1 MNRRGFTLTEL
12 LVALTVMS
20 VAGIALIRL
29 LTATTRFVSLHDAM
43 LSARQG
49 ARAALNTM
57 VAELQTVGD
66 SGLTAAA
73 ADGKS
78 ITVRVPY
85 AFGTTCR
92 RASSQS
98 VVASVMPTDSVV
110 YASAVP
116 GGFFWRR
123 LTGSYTNV
131 PGPITVA
138 PSADAALCD
147 ADSVRIVPGGTRVV
161 ISGYPAMFAPDSL
174 AVFMLYQ
181 VVTYRFGNSTTL
193 PGRTALWRKAGA
205 NADEELVAPFDGA
218 AGFGFLVGGPTA
230 ATLALQN
237 APPADLNLVR
247 GLELRLLAQSEVSAQ
262 GTAAPQVFRLKARVT
277 FSNKAY

>member
-29 LTATTRFVSLHDAM
+29 LTATTRFVSLHDTM
-43 LSARQG
+43 LSARHG

-57 VAELQTVGD
+57 VAELGVVGD
-66 SGLTAAA
+66 SGLTAAT

-78 ITVRVPY
+78 ITVRPPY
-85 AFGTTCR
+85 AFGVTCR
-92 RASSQS
+92 HASSQS
-98 VVASVMPTDSVV
+98 FVGSLMPADSVM
-110 YASAVP
+110 YASAVV

-123 LTGSYTNV
+123 LTSKYAHV

-138 PSADAALCD
+138 PSDDAAKCD

-161 ISGYPAMFAPDSL
+161 VSGYPASFFPESL

-181 VVTYRFGNSTTL
+181 VVTYRFGDSATL
-193 PGRTALWRKAGA
+193 PGRIGLWRQAGG

-218 AGFGFLVGGPTA
+218 AGFGFLVGGPNA
-230 ATLALQN
+230 ATLTVEN
-237 APPADLNLVR
+237 APPADLNRVR
-247 GLELRLLAQSEVSAQ
+247 GLELRLFGQSEVPAQ
-262 GTAAPQVFRLKARVT
+262 GSTAPQVFRLKTRVM
-277 FSNKAY
+277 FSNKTY